1 MQSVEYSTII
11 SILKTMNK
19 KIWAIV
25 LAVAGVIAAAGLV
38 FALVSKKRR

>member
-1 MQSVEYSTII
+1 
-11 SILKTMNK
+11 MNK

-38 FALVSKKRR
+38 FAFLSKKR